1 MDPNTMTK
9 LKRLAV
15 YFSEELEL
23 RGEAGTVLVIV
34 DQNDINTI
42 AAAIAALE
50 AIK

>member
-9 LKRLAV
+9 LKLLAV
-15 YFSEELEL
+15 YFSESLESE
-23 RGEAGTVLVIV
+23 GEAGTVLVMV
-34 DQNDINTI
+34 DQSDINAL